1 MFFKKTSQSKEMIL
15 NKEGKA
21 VLDIPRGTAIENQ
34 VHMIDLTKEDLRTI
48 SNLQPFVH
56 EQIEH
61 IVGRFYENL
70 ENEPSLL
77 KIINDNSSINRLR
90 KTLEQHITEMF
101 AGVIDRTY
109 YEKRIRI
116 AHVHVRIGLKTK
128 WYMCAFQDLLLS
140 LINIIEEN
148 VDNKEECFQAVKAV
162 TKLLNLEQQIVL
174 EAYDAE
180 TERIRR
186 QGEEEKTLI
195 RDKVASASENL
206 ASISEE
212 TNASFQELHAQSN
225 EIVTLSNRG
234 TELSTL
240 AEERA
245 EKGKEQ
251 LGKQNANMASI
262 NYSVNDISSDVQVLL
277 KISNR
282 MQEIIDI
289 VKSIADQTNLLS
301 LNAAI
306 EAARAGDAGKGFAVV
321 AGEVRKL
328 SEETKKSVI
337 NVSNLILDT
346 NAQAEKLTQSLEKIK
361 NAVKDGNN
369 SMKET
374 EDYFEQILK
383 TLGETKLQNHKIE
396 NELDSFV
403 HVVNELGKAF
413 EQVALSADNLT
424 MIAHEMN

>member
-1 MFFKKTSQSKEMIL
+1 MIL

-180 TERIRR
+180 AERIRR

-195 RDKVASASENL
+195 RDRVASASENL

-234 TELSTL
+234 TELSPL
-240 AEERA
+240 Q
-245 EKGKEQ
+245 K
-251 LGKQNANMASI
+251 NA
-262 NYSVNDISSDVQVLL
+262 LR
-277 KISNR
+277 K
-282 MQEIIDI
+282 
-289 VKSIADQTNLLS
+289 VKSN
-301 LNAAI
+301 
-306 EAARAGDAGKGFAVV
+306 
-321 AGEVRKL
+321 
-328 SEETKKSVI
+328 
-337 NVSNLILDT
+337 
-346 NAQAEKLTQSLEKIK
+346 
-361 NAVKDGNN
+361 
-369 SMKET
+369 
-374 EDYFEQILK
+374 
-383 TLGETKLQNHKIE
+383 
-396 NELDSFV
+396 
-403 HVVNELGKAF
+403 
-413 EQVALSADNLT
+413 
-424 MIAHEMN
+424 